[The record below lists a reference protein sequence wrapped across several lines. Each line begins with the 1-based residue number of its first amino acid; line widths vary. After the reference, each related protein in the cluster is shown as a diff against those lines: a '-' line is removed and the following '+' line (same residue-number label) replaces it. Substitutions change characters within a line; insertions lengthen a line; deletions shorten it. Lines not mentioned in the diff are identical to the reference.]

1 LSDRDR
7 TFAGTVDVPVAPNWK
22 PRDLPIVGVIQE
34 RDSRRNSRGW
44 RSGAFIQ
51 TRERFMKNVMCGGFV
66 AVVLTMS
73 TAAGAQAHKMDD
85 KMNKMKV
92 SYTGCI
98 ERSPDGG
105 FTLGHAMASSATTKK
120 SMAMDSMAK
129 ESMAKDAM
137 AKDSMA
143 HDSMTKDA
151 TASTLALAGT
161 SVDLAKHVGHKVT
174 VNGVAGGMMDGLA
187 TLNVKSIKII
197 GASCS

>member
-1 LSDRDR
+1 
-7 TFAGTVDVPVAPNWK
+7 
-22 PRDLPIVGVIQE
+22 
-34 RDSRRNSRGW
+34 
-44 RSGAFIQ
+44 
-51 TRERFMKNVMCGGFV
+51 MKNVMCGGFV

-73 TAAGAQAHKMDD
+73 PVVGAQDHKMDD
-85 KMNKMKV
+85 KMNKMKSEM

-105 FTLGHAMASSATTKK
+105 FTLGHAMASSATTK
-120 SMAMDSMAK
+120 

-143 HDSMTKDA
+143 HDSMMKDA
-151 TASTLALAGT
+151 MASTLGLANT

-174 VNGVAGGMMDGLA
+174 VKGVAGDTTGGMA
-187 TLNVKSIKII
+187 AFNVKSIKMV